1 MLLAIRDR
9 TRGWIAYLIVALLVI
24 PFALFGLYNY
34 VGGGGPQIV
43 ATVNGEEI
51 TRTQLDQAYQ
61 QRQAELRQMLGE
73 RFDPSLFDTRQ
84 LRRQT
89 LQQLIDRQVLVD
101 YARRNGLRAGNTDVA
116 RSVRSQPIFQV
127 DGSFSMDRYRT
138 ILEQNGL
145 TPEAYEAQMRR
156 DLSIT
161 LLQRAVQTSAF
172 TTDRALDRLLE
183 LQGQRRE
190 LAWATVPASA
200 YQDDVEV
207 TEPALQT
214 WYDEHPERFRVP
226 EQVQLRYLRL
236 SPEPIA
242 EDITVSAADV
252 EARYEERS
260 ASTRNSSARDVR
272 HILASV
278 PQGADDAAVQ
288 SALEEIES
296 ARERIQEGETFAAV
310 AESVSD
316 DPGSAAQGGSLGTIE
331 RGDVDAAFAD
341 AAWSLTP
348 GELSEPVRTPFGWHL
363 IEVTDALAPEMP
375 PLEQMRDQIREQIAL
390 ERAERRVFEL
400 ANEVDTLAFENPAD
414 LEPAAEAA
422 GIEVRTTGWIA
433 ASGAEDGIASE
444 PPVLQTAFSQDM
456 LESREN
462 SELLELSDG
471 GYAVIRVTE
480 YRPARIE
487 AFETVREDVEAAYVS
502 EQARASARAAAR
514 SIADAV
520 QSGESLQAAAADVPA
535 AALNP
540 AQWSERNARALPAG
554 VRETG
559 FRLPSGDNGG
569 PRTGVATLP
578 EGFAAVVVQSVEP
591 GDPASVDAERRSQ
604 LRSTLNDLDGQASV
618 SAIVE
623 ALRDQAE
630 IRIRE
635 DNI

>member
-51 TRTQLDQAYQ
+51 TRSQLDQAYQ

-73 RFDPSLFDTRQ
+73 RFDPSLFDTDQ

-101 YARRNGLRAGNTDVA
+101 YAQTNGLQASNADVA
-116 RSVRSQPIFQV
+116 SSVRSQSIFQV

-138 ILEQNGL
+138 ILQQNGL
-145 TPEAYEAQMRR
+145 TPEAYEAQLRR

-161 LLQRAVQTSAF
+161 LLQRAVETSSF

-190 LAWATVPASA
+190 LAWATVPTAA
-200 YQDDVEV
+200 YQDEVEV
-207 TEPALQT
+207 TGSALQT
-214 WYDEHPERFRVP
+214 WYDEHPDRFQLP

-236 SPEPIA
+236 SPEGIA
-242 EDITVSAADV
+242 EDVTVSASDV

-260 ASTRNSSARDVR
+260 ASTRNASAREVR
-272 HILASV
+272 HILVNV
-278 PQGADDAAVQ
+278 PDGADETAVET
-288 SALEEIES
+288 ALEEIES
-296 ARERIQEGETFAAV
+296 ARERIQGGETFAAV

-348 GELSEPVRTPFGWHL
+348 GELSEPVRTSFGWHL
-363 IEVTDALAPEMP
+363 IEVTDAPAPEMP
-375 PLEQMRDQIREQIAL
+375 PLEQMRDQIREEIAL
-390 ERAERRVFEL
+390 ERAERRVIEL
-400 ANEVDTLAFENPAD
+400 ANELDTLAFENPTT
-414 LEPAAEAA
+414 LEPAAQAT
-422 GIEVRTTGWIA
+422 GVEVETTDWIS
-433 ASGAEDGIASE
+433 ASGTENGLASE
-444 PPVLQTAFSQDM
+444 TGVVQTAFSDEM
-456 LESREN
+456 LERREN
-462 SELLELSDG
+462 SDLLELSDG
-471 GYAVIRVTE
+471 GYAVIRVTD
-480 YRPARIE
+480 YRPARVE
-487 AFETVREDVEAAYVS
+487 PFETVREEVQAAYVR
-502 EQARASARAAAR
+502 EQARASARNAAQ

-520 QSGESLQAAAADVPA
+520 EAGESLEAAAADVPA
-535 AALNP
+535 AELNP
-540 AQWSERNARALPAG
+540 AQWSGRNARALPAG

-559 FRLPSGDNGG
+559 FRLPMGDGTG
-569 PRTGVATLP
+569 QRAGVATLP
-578 EGFAAVVVQSVEP
+578 EGFAAVTVQSVEP
-591 GDPASVDAERRSQ
+591 GDPTSVDAERRAQ
-604 LRSTLNDLDGQASV
+604 LRRTLNELDGQASV
-618 SAIVE
+618 NAIVE
-623 ALRDQAE
+623 ALRSQAE
-630 IRIRE
+630 VRIRE